1 MKLEVME
8 SHMLDGSGTRRGS
21 GFTLVELIVVIA
33 IVALLV
39 SLVAPRFIGAL
50 DRSKEAVLHT
60 NLSLLR
66 ESIDRHYADQLVYP
80 AGLDDLV
87 TKRYLREIPLDPITE
102 KRDSWISVGHPAGLP
117 GVYDISSGAPGIS
130 SDGRTYDKW

>member
-1 MKLEVME
+1 
-8 SHMLDGSGTRRGS
+8 MLIGKFVKRAL

-39 SLVAPRFIGAL
+39 SLVAPRFVGAF

-66 ESIDRHYADQLVYP
+66 EIIDKHFADTLTYP
-80 AGLDDLV
+80 ATLDDLV
-87 TKRYLREIPLDPITE
+87 AKRYLREIPLDPITE
-102 KRDSWISVGHPAGLP
+102 KRDSWISIGHPAGLQ
-117 GVYDISSGAPGIS
+117 GVYDVASGADGVA
-130 SDGRTYDKW
+130 SDGRPFNKW